1 MLKVMVD
8 IAGLVD
14 SSHCKRKLILR
25 ELHILANVV
34 AEHIGILCVQ
44 NLQTVHSINTI
55 FNNAE
60 TVMVVYNSGTLSHT
74 LSLS

>member
-1 MLKVMVD
+1 MLKVTVD

-14 SSHCKRKLILR
+14 SSHCKWKLILKA
-25 ELHILANVV
+25 LHILANVV
-34 AEHIGILCVQ
+34 AGHMGILCIQ

-60 TVMVVYNSGTLSHT
+60 IVKLVW
-74 LSLS
+74 